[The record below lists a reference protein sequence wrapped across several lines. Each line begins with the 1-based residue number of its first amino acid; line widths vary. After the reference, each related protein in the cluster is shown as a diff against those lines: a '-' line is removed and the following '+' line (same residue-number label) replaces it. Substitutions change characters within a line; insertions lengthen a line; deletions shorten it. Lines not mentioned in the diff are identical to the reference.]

1 MRRQIKQNPFSP
13 TVWGYVIIIIDLK
26 EGWVSL
32 RLHVT
37 ACVYVICMGACN
49 VGACVGGGGR
59 NKHMRNTPRTYY
71 AYYTYET

>member
-49 VGACVGGGGR
+49 VGACVGGG
-59 NKHMRNTPRTYY
+59 
-71 AYYTYET
+71 A